1 MPEKQQKP
9 IEEIAQLV
17 IFRLRDEEFGVDIA
31 TVMEII
37 RVLDITHIPEAP
49 LFIKGVIN
57 LRGQIV
63 PVIDLASQFELE
75 PEENLPAKSRI
86 VISEICGQTV
96 GLLVDEAS
104 EVIKIPVE
112 NIEPAPELIQ
122 SRIKR
127 DYIKG
132 VAKLKNR
139 LIILLDLDKVL
150 APEEIKE
157 VVRTESEK

>member
-1 MPEKQQKP
+1 MKNLYEDKK
-9 IEEIAQLV
+9 ILV
-17 IFRLRDEEFGVDIA
+17 TGGAGSIGSALVRKLLSFNP
-31 TVMEII
+31 EII
-37 RVLDITHIPEAP
+37 RVLDITHIPESP

-75 PEENLPAKSRI
+75 PEENLPAKGRI
-86 VISEICGQTV
+86 VISEICGQTT

-104 EVIKIPVE
+104 EVIKIPVK

-150 APEEIKE
+150 APEAMEE
-157 VVRTESEK
+157 VARTS